1 MATQLGA
8 ESYRNLIQ
16 FKSIKQICNSIRV
29 RLLVANK
36 ILERLCTTFL
46 LIVDKFTSILAKLTN
61 LQMLLLQAWN
71 RIAQIDQQE
80 LVPYVYQEKEV
91 GENISSLQFNVGICA
106 H

>member
-1 MATQLGA
+1 LFIKQRKINLSLSGKYDLMATQLGA

-36 ILERLCTTFL
+36 ILERLYTTFL

-71 RIAQIDQQE
+71 RIAQIDQ
-80 LVPYVYQEKEV
+80 
-91 GENISSLQFNVGICA
+91 
-106 H
+106 